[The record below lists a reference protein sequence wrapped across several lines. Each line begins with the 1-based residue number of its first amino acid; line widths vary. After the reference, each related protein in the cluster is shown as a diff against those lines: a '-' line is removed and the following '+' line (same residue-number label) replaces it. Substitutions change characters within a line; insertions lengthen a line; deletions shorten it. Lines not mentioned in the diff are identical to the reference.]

1 MQSTL
6 RPTLRHGA
14 ILLALLAGVGVAATQ
29 DGTVGTT
36 DGLAT
41 PPGASDITGS
51 LGPAAATPSPKHL
64 PLSDE
69 QLSRVHDGVMRAD
82 APTANVAEPE
92 AASVPSHVALQ
103 ALPEPVIRDVP
114 LLKGYS
120 FVKLDDR
127 ILVVSPATRLV
138 VAEIPRYQLLQ

>member
-1 MQSTL
+1 M
-6 RPTLRHGA
+6 RPTLRHSA
-14 ILLALLAGVGVAATQ
+14 ILLAFLAGVSVAATQ
-29 DGTVGTT
+29 DGIVGTT
-36 DGLAT
+36 DGSAT
-41 PPGASDITGS
+41 PPAASDITGS
-51 LGPAAATPSPKHL
+51 LGPAAADRSPKHL

-69 QLSRVHDGVMRAD
+69 QLSRVHDGVMRAG

-92 AASVPSHVALQ
+92 AASVPSHVTLQ
-103 ALPEPVIRDVP
+103 ALPEPVTREIP

-127 ILVVSPATRLV
+127 ILVVSPASRLV

>member
-1 MQSTL
+1 M
-6 RPTLRHGA
+6 RPSLRHAA
-14 ILLALLAGVGVAATQ
+14 IVFALLAGVGVAATQ

-41 PPGASDITGS
+41 PPAASDVTGS
-51 LGPAAATPSPKHL
+51 LGPTIADRPSNHL

-69 QLSRVHDGVMRAD
+69 QLSRVHDGVMRAGV
-82 APTANVAEPE
+82 PTAKVAEPD
-92 AASVPSHVALQ
+92 AAAVPGHVTLQ
-103 ALPEPVIRDVP
+103 QLPDPVTREIP

>member
-1 MQSTL
+1 M
-6 RPTLRHGA
+6 RPSLRHGA
-14 ILLALLAGVGVAATQ
+14 ILLALLAGGGVAATQ
-29 DGTVGTT
+29 HGTVGTT

-41 PPGASDITGS
+41 PPAASDITGS
-51 LGPAAATPSPKHL
+51 LGPATAGRPVQL

-82 APTANVAEPE
+82 APTAKVAEPD
-92 AASVPSHVALQ
+92 AAAVPSHVSLQ
-103 ALPEPVIRDVP
+103 ALPEPVTREIP

-127 ILVVSPATRLV
+127 ILVVSPTTRVV
-138 VAEIPRYQLLQ
+138 VAEVPRFQLIQ

>member
-1 MQSTL
+1 M

-14 ILLALLAGVGVAATQ
+14 ILLALLAGVSVAATQ

-41 PPGASDITGS
+41 PPVANDITGS
-51 LGPAAATPSPKHL
+51 LGPASADRSPQHSPKHL

-69 QLSRVHDGVMRAD
+69 QLSRVHDGVMRAG

-92 AASVPSHVALQ
+92 AAAVPSNVALQ
-103 ALPEPVIRDVP
+103 ELPEPVTREIP